1 MIAEISAG
9 KLPLYGKREGNSE
22 IKVMRLLEGHVWPIY
37 SQNMHI
43 TCKILVEV
51 VIIEDD
57 HIMREC
63 ISNSNDRLIRKLCH
77 LDLMYKIKSLFKEN
91 LSV

>member
-1 MIAEISAG
+1 MD
-9 KLPLYGKREGNSE
+9 
-22 IKVMRLLEGHVWPIY
+22 
-37 SQNMHI
+37 SQYMHI

-57 HIMREC
+57 HMMWEC
-63 ISNSNDRLIRKLCH
+63 TSNGNDRLITKLCH

>member
-1 MIAEISAG
+1 MQ
-9 KLPLYGKREGNSE
+9 
-22 IKVMRLLEGHVWPIY
+22 LLEGHVWQID

-57 HIMREC
+57 HIIREC
-63 ISNSNDRLIRKLCH
+63 ITNSNDRLITKICH
-77 LDLMYKIKSLFKEN
+77 LDLMYNIKSLFKEN

>member
-1 MIAEISAG
+1 MAKGREIFKS
-9 KLPLYGKREGNSE
+9 
-22 IKVMRLLEGHVWPIY
+22 MQLLEGHVWPID
-37 SQNMHI
+37 SQHMHI

-63 ISNSNDRLIRKLCH
+63 ISNSNDRLITKLSH